1 MGGETAR
8 RVTIRSEHVGQDRRF
23 LWAYLDDAGNL
34 HIDGQDLGPGTG
46 PVSPDGE
53 YEWFQTIDAVDVP
66 LVVELLGG
74 QPGTDVLEILKANWS
89 GSRSYDLE
97 RTLRASGIDINRSVY

>member
-1 MGGETAR
+1 MGGGPAR
-8 RVTIRSEHVGQDRRF
+8 RVTIRSEQVDRDRRY
-23 LWAYLDDAGNL
+23 LWAYLDGDGNL

-53 YEWFQTIDAVDVP
+53 YEWFQTINAVDVP
-66 LVVELLGG
+66 RVVDLLGG
-74 QPGTDVLEILKANWS
+74 QPGTDVLDILEANWS

-97 RTLRASGIDINRSVY
+97 RTLRASGIDIKRSVY